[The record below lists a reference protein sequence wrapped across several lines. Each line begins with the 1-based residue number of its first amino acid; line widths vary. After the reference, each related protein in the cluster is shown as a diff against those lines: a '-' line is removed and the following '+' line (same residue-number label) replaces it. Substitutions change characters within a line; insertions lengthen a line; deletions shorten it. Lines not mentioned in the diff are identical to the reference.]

1 MSTQWYILFLQS
13 PGLLTFPDIFHYFKV
28 SDLPL
33 PRSIKCTIGKL
44 SMRDFHIDLERLG
57 PKDHVRKCYPATC
70 HLTGEDVL
78 IKIFPKSEH
87 FSPSFLSFKL
97 LLILNIIH
105 FYCTH
110 ASCYQIKRDSMS
122 IINFLSTYIFVK
134 VKLIVDFRHRLHSF
148 WL

>member
-1 MSTQWYILFLQS
+1 MCQDSVS
-13 PGLLTFPDIFHYFKV
+13 RPDNFHYFKV

-57 PKDHVRKCYPATC
+57 PKDHVRKCYPAPG
-70 HLTGEDVL
+70 HLTGEDIL

-87 FSPSFLSFKL
+87 FSPCFLSFQL

-105 FYCTH
+105 LHVYHTYG
-110 ASCYQIKRDSMS
+110 SYQTKRDSKLFKYLKKR
-122 IINFLSTYIFVK
+122 FLLVYIHFC
-134 VKLIVDFRHRLHSF
+134 
-148 WL
+148 